1 MFTYKIT
8 KASDRTSVIIESD
21 PRDILVWER
30 SSKLNRTMSDLMSG
44 GAMND
49 HYGIA
54 YAALRRQGKA
64 DQYGKPAEFE
74 AAYLVEVTDE
84 EPEPDPTQ

>member
-8 KASDRTSVIIESD
+8 KAGTEESTILTSDS
-21 PRDILVWER
+21 RDLLVWER
-30 SSKLNRTMSDLMSG
+30 AGKMGRTMADLMGG

-54 YAALRRQGKA
+54 HAAIRRLGKL
-64 DQYGKPAEFE
+64 DQYGKASEFE
-74 AAYLVEVTDE
+74 AQYLVEVTDE
-84 EPEPDPTQ
+84 EEADPTQ